1 MELLMPVLLI
11 FIIGGFF
18 LYNPLRRKFKGIIGV
33 GGSYL
38 LATGLMVLIGLIA
51 AIFSKEARAS
61 MDGGVAG
68 LILYIVIALAAV
80 AYLAFIMLTR
90 CQTVGQRIALPFVV
104 LVIAF
109 GFATRLLASIFLHL
123 PMEGGKEDGGE
134 ASFPEFIYDQDGNP
148 WQLLNKGTDNA
159 NYYCQKTG
167 ETKMFYSSDFDE
179 GFSPSGFHR

>member
-38 LATGLMVLIGLIA
+38 LATGLLLLIA
-51 AIFSKEARAS
+51 LIASIFSKELRAS
-61 MDGGVAG
+61 MEGGVAG

-109 GFATRLLASIFLHL
+109 GFATRLLASIFLHM
-123 PMEGGKEDGGE
+123 PMESGKEDEE
-134 ASFPEFIYDQDGNP
+134 ASFPEFIYDGDGNP
-148 WQLLNKGTDNA
+148 WQLLNKGGDNA

-167 ETKMFYSSDFDE
+167 ETKMFYVSDFV
-179 GFSPSGFHR
+179 GGAPSGFHCR

>member
-1 MELLMPVLLI
+1 MGMMLPVLLI
-11 FIIGGFF
+11 FILGGFF
-18 LYNPLRRKFKGIIGV
+18 LYNPLRRKFRGIIGV
-33 GGSYL
+33 GGSYF
-38 LATGLMVLIGLIA
+38 LATGVMVLIGLIA

-104 LVIAF
+104 LIIAF
-109 GFATRLLASIFLHL
+109 GFATRLMASIFLHM
-123 PMEGGKEDGGE
+123 PMESGKEDEE
-134 ASFPEFIYDQDGNP
+134 ASFPEFIYDGDENP
-148 WQLLNKGTDNA
+148 WQLLNKGGDNA

-167 ETKMFYSSDFDE
+167 ETKMFYISDFAS
-179 GFSPSGFHR
+179 GAPSGFHRR